1 MDDDASIIAELQRQL
16 REAGASIESSAGEAE
31 TAEATVEEYEAEM
44 TVLRLDLEA
53 VERER
58 DEAMAERRRLVG
70 ARTADADEIASL
82 RALLLLWLDF
92 DGSEMRTI
100 QKNTYVGRAL
110 AKDTRA
116 ALAKGEG

>member
-1 MDDDASIIAELQRQL
+1 MSDIV
-16 REAGASIESSAGEAE
+16 G
-31 TAEATVEEYEAEM
+31 
-44 TVLRLDLEA
+44 RL
-53 VERER
+53 
-58 DEAMAERRRLVG
+58 EAMA
-70 ARTADADEIASL
+70 AEIKSL

>member
-1 MDDDASIIAELQRQL
+1 MSGPTRETILAELGRK
-16 REAGASIESSAGEAE
+16 AE
-31 TAEATVEEYEAEM
+31 QAAEQAK
-44 TVLRLDLEA
+44 
-53 VERER
+53 
-58 DEAMAERRRLVG
+58 
-70 ARTADADEIASL
+70 EIASL